1 MAQTSEISHEEH
13 HRALVRRF
21 ATEVKPTRR
30 LWPVAA
36 RVGLWVILEVCVLA
50 WAAAHTRNNFMHKLK
65 QPAYLGEI
73 IFFAGAAVISAT
85 LALRSAIPGRPL
97 RAVEA
102 MVVAVLVVAGT
113 AFVTL
118 AEPMNASNSLNQFV
132 RVGLRCAYE
141 TWLYAAPQLLAL
153 WWMVRRGAPMNGRL
167 SGLSIG
173 AAALF
178 FSFAIMRVACPIDEP
193 LHLLAWHLLPALALI
208 GLSTL
213 AGDVWLRFRRFTRRP
228 DLSA

>member
-1 MAQTSEISHEEH
+1 
-13 HRALVRRF
+13 
-21 ATEVKPTRR
+21 
-30 LWPVAA
+30 
-36 RVGLWVILEVCVLA
+36 
-50 WAAAHTRNNFMHKLK
+50 MHKLK